1 MQLSHATSELENM
14 LGNLGKGVDKEKVKK
29 TSKNVGNNVLHV
41 LQQSGTLLV
50 NVSIGA
56 IYGVGTTAFLMFV
69 YPFKLFYRRVFK
81 KQVEIGNKKKIKL

>member
-56 IYGVGTTAFLMFV
+56 VYGVGTTAFLMFV

>member
-29 TSKNVGNNVLHV
+29 TSKTVGNNVLHI

-56 IYGVGTTAFLMFV
+56 VYGVGTTAFLMFV

-81 KQVEIGNKKKIKL
+81 KQVEIGNKKKIEL

>member
-29 TSKNVGNNVLHV
+29 TSKNVGNNILHV

-56 IYGVGTTAFLMFV
+56 VYGVGTTAFLMFV

-81 KQVEIGNKKKIKL
+81 KQIEVGSKKKIKL

>member
-29 TSKNVGNNVLHV
+29 TSKNVGNNVLHI

-56 IYGVGTTAFLMFV
+56 VYGVGTTAFLMFV

-81 KQVEIGNKKKIKL
+81 KQIEVGSKKKIKL

>member
-1 MQLSHATSELENM
+1 MQVSHATQELENM

-56 IYGVGTTAFLMFV
+56 VYGVGTTAFLMFV

>member
-1 MQLSHATSELENM
+1 MQLSHATQELENM

-56 IYGVGTTAFLMFV
+56 VYGVGTTAFLMFV